1 MGLSLT
7 AHPLQLAHDD
17 LVARG
22 VTFACDL
29 AALPD
34 RARVRVVGVRERAQ
48 TPRTRSGK
56 RTCFLTL
63 EDATGL
69 LDVVVFSDALDRA
82 GETIVKHRAY
92 LIDGTLQN
100 NCERGL
106 AIVADTV
113 KPYVVRTGGGDRL
126 RLRRGVPA
134 GPMGPS
140 LGGAGAPEEESWEA
154 AEESEDYLRDATAP

>member
-1 MGLSLT
+1 
-7 AHPLQLAHDD
+7 
-17 LVARG
+17 
-22 VTFACDL
+22 
-29 AALPD
+29 
-34 RARVRVVGVRERAQ
+34 VRVVGVRERAQ

-63 EDATGL
+63 EDPTGL
-69 LDVVVFSDALDRA
+69 LDVVVFSDALARA

-92 LIDGTLQN
+92 LVDGTLQN

-106 AIVADTV
+106 AIVADIV
-113 KPYVVRTGGGDRL
+113 KPYVVRAEAGERV

-140 LGGAGAPEEESWEA
+140 LGGAGAAEEESWEDAEGRREA
-154 AEESEDYLRDATAP
+154 AEERAAYVAQGTQGGGE